1 MAAWSVWGWDW
12 SNHLCS
18 GTFRFCQR
26 PGSPGDRYA
35 RGVREP
41 QQRPD
46 GDFHEHKHRDVQS
59 GGARAAVFGVSD
71 GLVTNVSLILG
82 VAGAQPGA
90 GVVRLT
96 GLAGLVAGAFSMAA
110 GEYVSMQA
118 QRELLERELEVERQ
132 ALDRAPGAEGDE
144 LTAIY
149 TRRGIDPT
157 LARELAD
164 EVMSD
169 PELALETH
177 AREELGINPQSLGSP
192 WTAAVSS
199 FVAFAFGALLP
210 LLPWLFGSG
219 AAATLASV
227 VIGVVASLAVGWAVG
242 YFTGRSRLR
251 SALRQLAV
259 ATVAASVTFGIGRAV
274 GASGA

>member
-1 MAAWSVWGWDW
+1 VE
-12 SNHLCS
+12 
-18 GTFRFCQR
+18 
-26 PGSPGDRYA
+26 
-35 RGVREP
+35 EP
-41 QQRPD
+41 QPGAD
-46 GDFHEHKHRDVQS
+46 AAFHEHKHRDVQS

-82 VAGAQPGA
+82 VAGAQPG
-90 GVVRLT
+90 GGIVRLT

-132 ALDRAPGAEGDE
+132 ALRKAPMAEGDE
-144 LTAIY
+144 LAAIY
-149 TRRGIDPT
+149 AGRGIDPA

-169 PELALETH
+169 PDLALETH
-177 AREELGINPQSLGSP
+177 AREELGINPQRLGSP
-192 WTAAVSS
+192 WKAAVSS
-199 FVAFAFGALLP
+199 FLAFGVGALLP
-210 LLPWLFGSG
+210 LLPWLVGSG
-219 AAATLASV
+219 TAAVLASV
-227 VIGVVASLAVGWAVG
+227 VIGIVASLAVGWMLG

-251 SALRQLAV
+251 SAFRQLAV
-259 ATVAASVTFGIGRAV
+259 AAVAASVTFGVGRAV